1 MRKFFFLI
9 TALLL
14 LAGPALGYDV
24 LLVQS
29 SSNSAYT
36 DIVRGFR
43 SACGRDSRLV
53 VLSDFGSVDVV
64 RIVREDK
71 PRVIVAVGD
80 EALASVKTVRQ
91 TPVVAVMTLGL
102 RNSAARPNVTGI
114 DVFVDP
120 ASFIDV
126 LETFKAKR
134 VGIIYNPGKSGS
146 YVKRAAAAARR
157 AGIDVVLR
165 EVQKP
170 QDTVFAL
177 KEMDN
182 GVDALWMV
190 PDPIAVV
197 RETLTGY
204 FEFSLQRKV
213 PVISFTAAHLRLGA
227 AAAVDID
234 RRGLGRQAGQMAN
247 KILNG
252 ATPSSLPVE
261 QPEAHSVRINPVVLQ
276 NLEMPVPPRYSSV
289 ASPNN

>member
-43 SACGRDSRLV
+43 SACGKDSRLM
-53 VLSDFGSVDVV
+53 VLSDFGSVDMV

-80 EALASVKTVRQ
+80 EALASVKNVRN

-102 RNSAARPNVTGI
+102 RNSAPRSNITGI
-114 DVFVDP
+114 DVFVEP
-120 ASFIDV
+120 GTFVDV
-126 LETFKAKR
+126 LQSFKAKR
-134 VGIIYNPGKSGS
+134 VGIIYNSGKSGS
-146 YVKRAAAAARR
+146 YVGRAAAAARR
-157 AGIDVVLR
+157 AGIEVVLR
-165 EVQKP
+165 EVRKP
-170 QDTVFAL
+170 EDTVFAL

-182 GVDALWMV
+182 VEALWMI

-197 RETLTGY
+197 KETLTGY
-204 FEFSLQRKV
+204 FDFSLQRRV

-227 AAAVDID
+227 AAAIDID
-234 RRGLGRQAGQMAN
+234 RRGLGRQAGEMTM

-252 ATPSSLPVE
+252 AAPSSLPVE
-261 QPEAHSVRINPVVLQ
+261 QPESHSVKINPVVLQ
-276 NLEMPVPPRYSSV
+276 HLEMPVPPRYSS
-289 ASPNN
+289 AATPMN

>member
-29 SSNSAYT
+29 SSNPAYT

-43 SACGRDSRLV
+43 SACGKDSRLV

-80 EALASVKTVRQ
+80 DALASVKNVRT
-91 TPVVAVMTLGL
+91 TPVVAVMALGL
-102 RNSAARPNVTGI
+102 HNSAARPNVTGI
-114 DVFVDP
+114 DVFVEP
-120 ASFIDV
+120 GSFVDV
-126 LETFKAKR
+126 LQSFKAKR
-134 VGIIYNPGKSGS
+134 VGIIYNSGKSGS
-146 YVKRAAAAARR
+146 YVGRAAAAARR

-165 EVQKP
+165 EVRKP
-170 QDTVFAL
+170 KDTVFAL
-177 KEMDN
+177 KEMDS
-182 GVDALWMV
+182 GIEAIWMI

-197 RETLTGY
+197 KETLTGY
-204 FEFSLQRKV
+204 FEFSLQRRV

-227 AAAVDID
+227 AAAIDID
-234 RRGLGRQAGQMAN
+234 RRGLGRQAGEMTM

-252 ATPSSLPVE
+252 AAPSSLPVE
-261 QPEAHSVRINPVVLQ
+261 QPESHSVRINPVVLQ
-276 NLEMPVPPRYSSV
+276 HLEMPVPPRYSS
-289 ASPNN
+289 AATPMN

>member
-36 DIVRGFR
+36 DILRGFR
-43 SACGRDSRLV
+43 SACGKDSRLV
-53 VLSDFGSVDVV
+53 VLSDFGSVDMV

-80 EALASVKTVRQ
+80 EALASVKNVRN

-102 RNSAARPNVTGI
+102 RNSAPRSNITGI
-114 DVFVDP
+114 DVFVEP
-120 ASFIDV
+120 GTFVDV
-126 LETFKAKR
+126 LQSFKAKR
-134 VGIIYNPGKSGS
+134 VGIIYNSGKSGS
-146 YVKRAAAAARR
+146 YVGRAAAAARR
-157 AGIDVVLR
+157 AGIEVVLR
-165 EVQKP
+165 EVRKP
-170 QDTVFAL
+170 EDTVFAL

-182 GVDALWMV
+182 VEALWMI

-197 RETLTGY
+197 KETLTGY
-204 FEFSLQRKV
+204 FDFSLQRRV

-227 AAAVDID
+227 AAAIDID
-234 RRGLGRQAGQMAN
+234 RRGLGRQAGEMTM

-252 ATPSSLPVE
+252 AAPSSLPVE
-261 QPEAHSVRINPVVLQ
+261 QPESHSVRINPVVLQ
-276 NLEMPVPPRYSSV
+276 HLEMPVPPRYSS
-289 ASPNN
+289 AATPMN

>member
-29 SSNSAYT
+29 SSNAAYN

-43 SACGRDSRLV
+43 SVCTEDSRLV

-64 RIVREDK
+64 RIVREDR

-80 EALASVKTVRQ
+80 EALASVKNVRN

-102 RNSAARPNVTGI
+102 QNSAARPNVTGI
-114 DVFVDP
+114 DVFVEP
-120 ASFIDV
+120 GTFVDV
-126 LETFKAKR
+126 LQAFKASR
-134 VGIIYNPGKSGS
+134 VGIIYNPGRSGA
-146 YVKRAAAAARR
+146 YVDRAAAAARR

-165 EVQKP
+165 EVRRP
-170 QDTVFAL
+170 EDTVFAL
-177 KEMDN
+177 KKMDN
-182 GVDALWMV
+182 VEALWMV
-190 PDPIAVV
+190 PDPVAVV
-197 RETLTGY
+197 KETLTGY
-204 FEFSLQRKV
+204 FEFSLQRRV

-227 AAAVDID
+227 AAAIDID
-234 RRGLGRQAGQMAN
+234 RRGLGRQAGEMTM

-252 ATPSSLPVE
+252 AAPSSLPVE
-261 QPEAHSVRINPVVLQ
+261 QPESHSVRINPVVLQ
-276 NLEMPVPPRYSSV
+276 HLDMTVPPRYSSAV
-289 ASPNN
+289 VPKD

>member
-1 MRKFFFLI
+1 LRKFFFLI

-29 SSNSAYT
+29 SSNAAYN

-43 SACGRDSRLV
+43 SVCPQDSRLV

-64 RIVREDK
+64 RIVREDR

-80 EALASVKTVRQ
+80 EALASVKNVRN

-114 DVFVDP
+114 DVFVEP
-120 ASFIDV
+120 GSFVDV
-126 LETFKAKR
+126 LQSFKTKR
-134 VGIIYNPGKSGS
+134 VGIIYNTARSGA
-146 YVKRAAAAARR
+146 YVNRAAAAARR
-157 AGIDVVLR
+157 AGIDVVLH
-165 EVQKP
+165 EVRRP
-170 QDTVFAL
+170 EDTVFAL
-177 KEMDN
+177 KEMDS
-182 GVDALWMV
+182 GIDALWMV

-197 RETLTGY
+197 KETLTGY
-204 FEFSLQRKV
+204 FGFSLQRRV

-227 AAAVDID
+227 AAAIDID
-234 RRGLGRQAGQMAN
+234 RRGLGRQAGEMAL
-247 KILNG
+247 KILKG
-252 ATPSSLPVE
+252 AAPSSLPVE

-276 NLEMPVPPRYSSV
+276 HLEMSVPPRYSSAV
-289 ASPNN
+289 IPSN

>member
-29 SSNSAYT
+29 SGNAAYN

-43 SACGRDSRLV
+43 SVCPQDSRLV

-64 RIVREDK
+64 RIAREDK

-80 EALASVKTVRQ
+80 EALASVKNVRN

-102 RNSAARPNVTGI
+102 QNSATRPNVTGI
-114 DVFVDP
+114 DVFVEPDT
-120 ASFIDV
+120 FVDV
-126 LETFKAKR
+126 LQAFKANR
-134 VGIIYNPGKSGS
+134 VGIIYNAGKSGS
-146 YVKRAAAAARR
+146 YVNRAAAAARR

-165 EVQKP
+165 EVRRP
-170 QDTVFAL
+170 EDTVFAL
-177 KEMDN
+177 KKLDN
-182 GVDALWMV
+182 VEALWMV

-197 RETLTGY
+197 KETLTGY
-204 FEFSLQRKV
+204 FEFSLQRRV

-227 AAAVDID
+227 AAAVEID
-234 RRGLGRQAGQMAN
+234 RRGLGRQAGEMAM

-252 ATPSSLPVE
+252 AAPSSLPVE
-261 QPEAHSVRINPVVLQ
+261 QPESHSVRINPVVLQ
-276 NLEMPVPPRYSSV
+276 HLDMAVPPRYSSAV
-289 ASPNN
+289 IPVN

>member
-29 SSNSAYT
+29 SSNAAYN

-43 SACGRDSRLV
+43 SVCTEDSRLV

-64 RIVREDK
+64 RIVREDR

-80 EALASVKTVRQ
+80 EALASVKNVRN

-102 RNSAARPNVTGI
+102 QNSAARPNVTGI
-114 DVFVDP
+114 DVFVEP
-120 ASFIDV
+120 GTFVDV
-126 LETFKAKR
+126 LQAFKASR
-134 VGIIYNPGKSGS
+134 VGIIYNPGRSGA
-146 YVKRAAAAARR
+146 YVDRAAAAARR

-165 EVQKP
+165 EVRRP
-170 QDTVFAL
+170 EDTVFAL
-177 KEMDN
+177 KKMDN
-182 GVDALWMV
+182 VEALWMV
-190 PDPIAVV
+190 PDPVAVV
-197 RETLTGY
+197 KETLTGY
-204 FEFSLQRKV
+204 FEFSLQRRV

-227 AAAVDID
+227 AAAVEID
-234 RRGLGRQAGQMAN
+234 RRGLGRQAGEMAM

-252 ATPSSLPVE
+252 AAPSSLPVE
-261 QPEAHSVRINPVVLQ
+261 QPESHSVRINPVVLQ
-276 NLEMPVPPRYSSV
+276 HLDMTVPLRYSSAV
-289 ASPNN
+289 TPTN

>member
-43 SACGRDSRLV
+43 SACGKDSRLM
-53 VLSDFGSVDVV
+53 VLSDFGSVDMV

-80 EALASVKTVRQ
+80 EALASVKNVRN

-102 RNSAARPNVTGI
+102 RNSAPRSNITGI
-114 DVFVDP
+114 DVFVEP
-120 ASFIDV
+120 GTFVDV
-126 LETFKAKR
+126 LQSFKAKR
-134 VGIIYNPGKSGS
+134 VGIIYNSGKSGS
-146 YVKRAAAAARR
+146 YVGRAAAAARR
-157 AGIDVVLR
+157 AGIEVVLR
-165 EVQKP
+165 EVRKP
-170 QDTVFAL
+170 EDTVFAL

-182 GVDALWMV
+182 VEALWMI

-197 RETLTGY
+197 KETLTGY
-204 FEFSLQRKV
+204 FDFSLQRRV

-227 AAAVDID
+227 AAAIDID
-234 RRGLGRQAGQMAN
+234 RRGLGRQAGEMTM

-252 ATPSSLPVE
+252 AAPSSLPVE
-261 QPEAHSVRINPVVLQ
+261 QPESHSVRINPVVLQ
-276 NLEMPVPPRYSSV
+276 HLEMPVPPRYSS
-289 ASPNN
+289 AATPMN

>member
-29 SSNSAYT
+29 SSNAAYN

-43 SACGRDSRLV
+43 SVCTEDSRLV

-64 RIVREDK
+64 RIVREDR

-80 EALASVKTVRQ
+80 EALASVKNVRN

-102 RNSAARPNVTGI
+102 QNSAARPNVTGI
-114 DVFVDP
+114 DVFVEP
-120 ASFIDV
+120 GTFVDV
-126 LETFKAKR
+126 LQAFKASR
-134 VGIIYNPGKSGS
+134 VGIIYNPGRSGV
-146 YVKRAAAAARR
+146 YVDRAAAAARR

-165 EVQKP
+165 EVRRP
-170 QDTVFAL
+170 EDTVFAL
-177 KEMDN
+177 KKMDN
-182 GVDALWMV
+182 VDALWMV

-197 RETLTGY
+197 KETLTGY
-204 FEFSLQRKV
+204 FEFSLQRRV

-227 AAAVDID
+227 AAAIDID
-234 RRGLGRQAGQMAN
+234 RRGLGRQAGEMAM

-252 ATPSSLPVE
+252 AAPSSLPVE
-261 QPEAHSVRINPVVLQ
+261 QPESHSVRINPVVLQ
-276 NLEMPVPPRYSSV
+276 HLDMAVPPRYSSAV
-289 ASPNN
+289 IPVN